1 MLQDPAFDSKEIDP
15 DLHKRMD
22 KAAMC
27 MRWQVRQLK
36 RLVPSNAQDNM
47 DVGSPC
53 PELGP
58 EDGDCFMPGQ
68 MLQEQKRPSTL
79 IQQFWY
85 YHWYIYIQYMVP
97 MYSVCTR
104 INTVCTCICN
114 VCAWFNQLSKQPFLG
129 GI

>member
-1 MLQDPAFDSKEIDP
+1 MYVHITYSYVTCTLYILVHVVDICNHVLPRWTQEQLKKVIAMLQDPAFNSKEIDP

-53 PELGP
+53 PEL
-58 EDGDCFMPGQ
+58 
-68 MLQEQKRPSTL
+68 
-79 IQQFWY
+79 
-85 YHWYIYIQYMVP
+85 
-97 MYSVCTR
+97 
-104 INTVCTCICN
+104 
-114 VCAWFNQLSKQPFLG
+114 
-129 GI
+129 

>member
-1 MLQDPAFDSKEIDP
+1 MHVHVVDICNHVLPRWTQEQLKKVIAMLQDPAFYSKEIDP

-27 MRWQVRQLK
+27 MRWQVCQLK

-58 EDGDCFMPGQ
+58 EDGD
-68 MLQEQKRPSTL
+68 
-79 IQQFWY
+79 
-85 YHWYIYIQYMVP
+85 
-97 MYSVCTR
+97 
-104 INTVCTCICN
+104 
-114 VCAWFNQLSKQPFLG
+114 FLCQARCCRNRRG
-129 GI
+129 HQH